1 MSAPLRL
8 GQNYAPLRSQI
19 VIGCLITEVH
29 MHSVNIFSGS
39 STAISL
45 NFWLRVATMVGIS
58 STLMSMESA
67 IYEGILRL

>member
-1 MSAPLRL
+1 
-8 GQNYAPLRSQI
+8 
-19 VIGCLITEVH
+19 